1 MRFLFVER
9 LLRVACAASVKPH
22 RWAASDG
29 HQGHCLEDVA
39 LPQAPR
45 GFLGV
50 RRDRRC
56 CVEDPGQTPLGVVRG
71 PARVARGGEGRP
83 CRAHLGR
90 QDAGVGGVLGAD
102 GDRAEVGVVGA
113 EQQRAVEAVAGAQ
126 QSALARGLPGQD
138 AVLEAIAR
146 FGKSGR

>member
-1 MRFLFVER
+1 M
-9 LLRVACAASVKPH
+9 
-22 RWAASDG
+22 
-29 HQGHCLEDVA
+29 
-39 LPQAPR
+39 
-45 GFLGV
+45 
-50 RRDRRC
+50 
-56 CVEDPGQTPLGVVRG
+56 
-71 PARVARGGEGRP
+71 
-83 CRAHLGR
+83 
-90 QDAGVGGVLGAD
+90 LGAD